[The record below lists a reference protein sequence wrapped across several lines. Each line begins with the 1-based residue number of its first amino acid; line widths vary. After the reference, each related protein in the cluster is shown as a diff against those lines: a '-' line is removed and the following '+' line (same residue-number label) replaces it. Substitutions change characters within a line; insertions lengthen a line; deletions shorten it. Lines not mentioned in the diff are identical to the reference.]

1 MFIDFLLET
10 ANKNKDNDAFVLNDK
25 KSTYAE
31 LLSDYNKAVKFI
43 EDNQILP
50 NTTVALESDFSS
62 LSTGFLFALIEN
74 QNIIVPLTKAVANK
88 KNDFLAISKA
98 QYLISIKDD
107 NTIEFSFLDG
117 DSNHEIYNTLKERKH
132 PGIVF
137 FSSGSTGESK
147 GAVHDFVYILD
158 KFKQPRKMK
167 RMITFLMFDHMGGIN
182 TLLHNLSGGGCIIT
196 VRDRTPKSVLNIVE
210 KYKVQVLPVSPTFI
224 NLMLLSG
231 AYQQFDLSSL
241 ETISYGTEVMP
252 ESTLE
257 RLNEIF
263 PNIRLVQTYGLSE
276 LGVMDTKSK
285 SNNSLW
291 VKLGGAGF
299 ETRVRNNMLEIK
311 AHSAMI
317 GYLNAPSPYTEDGY
331 FMTMDMVEQD
341 GEYYKILGRKSEI
354 INISGEK
361 VYPAEVESFFM
372 GMDGVEDV
380 AVKGES
386 NPLIGSMVVAK
397 FKINTGESLAEF
409 KKRMN
414 AYAKGKIAD
423 FKIPQKVR
431 LVTDEEIHSI
441 RLKKDRK

>member
-74 QNIIVPLTKAVANK
+74 QNIIVPLTRAVANK

-196 VRDRTPKSVLNIVE
+196 VRDRTPKAVLNIVE
-210 KYKVQVLPVSPTFI
+210 RYKVQVLPVSPTFI

>member
-1 MFIDFLLET
+1 MFIDFILNS
-10 ANKNKDNDAFVLNDK
+10 AQKYKDNDAFVLNSK
-25 KSTYAE
+25 KSTYAD
-31 LLSDYNKAVKFI
+31 LLKDYSYAEKFI
-43 EDNQILP
+43 KDNNIIP
-50 NTTVALESDFSS
+50 NTVVALESDFSS
-62 LSTGFLFALIEN
+62 LSTAFLFALTEN
-74 QNIIVPLTKAVANK
+74 QNIIVPLTKAVSSK
-88 KNDFLAISKA
+88 KNDFLKISKA
-98 QYLISIKDD
+98 EYFIGIDD
-107 NTIEFSFLDG
+107 NGNIEFNHLDG
-117 DSNHEIYNTLKERKH
+117 DSNHEIYDILKERRH

-147 GAVHDFVYILD
+147 AAVHDFVHILN
-158 KFKQPRKMK
+158 KFEQPRKMK

-182 TLLHNLSGGGCIIT
+182 TLLHNLSGGGCVIT
-196 VRDRTPKSVLNIVE
+196 VRERSPKAVLEIVQNE
-210 KYKVQVLPVSPTFI
+210 KVQVLPVSPTFI

-231 AYQQFDLSSL
+231 AYSQFDLSSL

-257 RLNEIF
+257 KLNEIF

-311 AHSAMI
+311 AHSAML
-317 GYLNAPSPYTEDGY
+317 GYLNAPSPYTEDGW

-372 GMDGVEDV
+372 GMEGVEDV

-397 FKINTGESLAEF
+397 FKINTNETLSEF
-409 KKRMN
+409 KKRMT

-423 FKIPQKVR
+423 YKIPQKVR
-431 LVTDEEIHSI
+431 LVSDDEIHSV

>member
-1 MFIDFLLET
+1 MFIDFLIES
-10 ANKNKDNDAFVLNDK
+10 ANNNKDNDAFILNDK

-31 LLSDYNKAVKFI
+31 LLNDYNIAVNFI
-43 EDNQILP
+43 NDNHVLP

-74 QNIIVPLTKAVANK
+74 QNIIVPLTKAVSKK
-88 KNDFLAISKA
+88 KNDFLVISKA
-98 QYLISIKDD
+98 QYLISIQDD
-107 NTIEFSFLDG
+107 NTIEFSSLDD
-117 DSNHEIYNTLKERKH
+117 DSNHEIYDTLKARKH

-158 KFKQPRKMK
+158 KFRQPRKMK

-196 VRDRTPKSVLNIVE
+196 VRDRSPKAVLSIVE

-231 AYQQFDLSSL
+231 AYKQFDLSSL

-257 RLNEIF
+257 RLNEVF

-285 SNNSLW
+285 SNDSLW
-291 VKLGGAGF
+291 VKLGGKGF

-317 GYLNAPSPYTEDGY
+317 GYLNAPSPYTEDGW

-431 LVTDEEIHSI
+431 LVTDDEIHSI

>member
-1 MFIDFLLET
+1 
-10 ANKNKDNDAFVLNDK
+10 
-25 KSTYAE
+25 
-31 LLSDYNKAVKFI
+31 
-43 EDNQILP
+43 
-50 NTTVALESDFSS
+50 
-62 LSTGFLFALIEN
+62 
-74 QNIIVPLTKAVANK
+74 
-88 KNDFLAISKA
+88 
-98 QYLISIKDD
+98 
-107 NTIEFSFLDG
+107 
-117 DSNHEIYNTLKERKH
+117 
-132 PGIVF
+132 
-137 FSSGSTGESK
+137 
-147 GAVHDFVYILD
+147 
-158 KFKQPRKMK
+158 
-167 RMITFLMFDHMGGIN
+167 
-182 TLLHNLSGGGCIIT
+182 
-196 VRDRTPKSVLNIVE
+196 
-210 KYKVQVLPVSPTFI
+210 
-224 NLMLLSG
+224 
-231 AYQQFDLSSL
+231 
-241 ETISYGTEVMP
+241 
-252 ESTLE
+252 
-257 RLNEIF
+257 
-263 PNIRLVQTYGLSE
+263 
-276 LGVMDTKSK
+276 MDTKSK

-431 LVTDEEIHSI
+431 LVTDEEIHSV